1 MFVSKAGA
9 YPSEANLTLS
19 LQECFIEYEDIAKTE
34 VVRICSEKADRDCG
48 IEGEVKC
55 ETIFVTSKLR
65 DDQICVF
72 SEAVFLVTCDP
83 PTNGL

>member
-1 MFVSKAGA
+1 M
-9 YPSEANLTLS
+9 LS

-55 ETIFVTSKLR
+55 ETLFVTSKFT
-65 DDQICVF
+65 DDKNVLFQRPYF
-72 SEAVFLVTCDP
+72 
-83 PTNGL
+83 